1 MVQPRRFTREE
12 YRRLLEAG
20 VIQEDERVELIE
32 GTVVEMSPIG
42 SQHAAVVKKLNALFH
57 QALEGGALVG
67 VQDPIKLSP
76 FSEPQPDLVLLRR
89 RSDFYAQ
96 DHPGPEDILLLV
108 EVAEASLAY
117 DRQVKLPLYA
127 QAGIPEVWL
136 VNIGER
142 KVEVYRHPSG
152 ESYLEVRELGP
163 KDVLSP
169 MAFPQVSFEVE
180 ETLP

>member
-1 MVQPRRFTREE
+1 MVQPRRFTRKE

-42 SQHAAVVKKLNALFH
+42 SRHAAVVKKLNALFH
-57 QALEGGALVG
+57 QALGERALVG
-67 VQDPIKLSP
+67 VQDPIRLSP
-76 FSEPQPDLVLLRR
+76 FSEPQPDLVLLKVRP
-89 RSDFYAQ
+89 DFYAQ

-127 QAGIPEVWL
+127 QAGIMEVWL
-136 VNIGER
+136 VNLEEDR
-142 KVEVYRHPSG
+142 VEVYRNPMG
-152 ESYLEVRELGP
+152 GVFQEVRELGP
-163 KDVLSP
+163 EDTLSP
-169 MAFPQVSFEVE
+169 MAFPQVSWKAKEI
-180 ETLP
+180 LP